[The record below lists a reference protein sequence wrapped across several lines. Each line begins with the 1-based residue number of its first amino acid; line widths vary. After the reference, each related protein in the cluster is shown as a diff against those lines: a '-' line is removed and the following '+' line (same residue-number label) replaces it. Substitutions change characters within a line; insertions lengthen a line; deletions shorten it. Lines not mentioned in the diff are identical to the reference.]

1 MTDPVLQFSQDQ
13 DDPPEKLRSAR
24 VMREVVATLERARR
38 IHAARLP
45 AGCAGRECTSCLSVW
60 EVSWRSHDLYTLAL
74 DLAEDD
80 IVRGLVG
87 QARTAIA
94 LRLMR

>member
-1 MTDPVLQFSQDQ
+1 MDPVLQFSSGP

-24 VMREVVATLERARR
+24 VMREVILTLERARR
-38 IHAARLP
+38 LHGSRLP
-45 AGCAGRECTSCLSVW
+45 AGCSGRECTACLSVW

-80 IVRGLVG
+80 LVRGLIG